1 MNDKTFLS
9 LRRTFLQ
16 TAAACGGAAC
26 LPAVAAETPRPLT
39 ATDRIDIG
47 GNGKAIIDK
56 AYQLGR
62 EYMEKYGNC
71 AQSSLAAIQDSV
83 PFVPKDELVF
93 LASTALSGGATRT
106 RNASCGAFT
115 GCGLAIGSVCGR
127 GRASYTAKG
136 AAPLPGQLLLQV
148 HDNFVSTWGNVI
160 CTDIRTKVEGKCAD
174 VVGKAASWC
183 AEALLKQFTDY
194 KA

>member
-1 MNDKTFLS
+1 MTSKTDTSRRRAFLG
-9 LRRTFLQ
+9 TV
-16 TAAACGGAAC
+16 TACGAATC
-26 LPAVAAETPRPLT
+26 LPALAAETPRLLT
-39 ATDRIDIG
+39 EKDQIDIG
-47 GNGKAIIDK
+47 GKGREMIDK

-83 PFVPKDELVF
+83 SIVPKDELVF
-93 LASTALSGGATRT
+93 LASTPLSGGATRT

-127 GRASYTAKG
+127 SRANFAGK
-136 AAPLPGQLLLQV
+136 APLAGQVLLQV
-148 HDNFVSTWGNVI
+148 HDNFVSTYGNVI
-160 CTDIRTKVEGKCAD
+160 CNDIRTKVDGKCGD
-174 VVGKAASWC
+174 VVGKAAAWC
-183 AEALLKQFTDY
+183 AEALLKQFTNY